1 MREQGIRVSSDHR
14 LRALLLGPET
24 LGRKSLG
31 QKAAKSF
38 GTMNWELRWLDS
50 ILSVPNDLRNAFC
63 SGRPGL
69 KGMICVKN

>member
-31 QKAAKSF
+31 QKAADIWDYEWGAQMAGFRSERSKRLK
-38 GTMNWELRWLDS
+38 EC
-50 ILSVPNDLRNAFC
+50 ILF

-69 KGMICVKN
+69 KGMMCVKS